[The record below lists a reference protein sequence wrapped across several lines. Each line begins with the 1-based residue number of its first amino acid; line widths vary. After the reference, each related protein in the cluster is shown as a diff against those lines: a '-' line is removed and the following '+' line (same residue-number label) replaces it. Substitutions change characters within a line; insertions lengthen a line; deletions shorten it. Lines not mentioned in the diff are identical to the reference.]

1 MNTALDE
8 KKAAKKAT
16 TQDSLSLNHQ
26 YYHERAHALTRPLT
40 HPPTHLLATCCSRY
54 AARLAVRHSAT
65 DATERISE
73 MLQSYLLAA
82 HYAAAQAQAQA
93 QAQAAEAAEAA
104 EVELKGQEPSVAAVV
119 PHGAQDVHVAAA
131 RHGALEERF
140 ELAKKEA
147 LRPGADRWG
156 RVEGKEGGAPRR
168 TLVLTLLFD
177 KCFSLSEINRDTKA
191 APPCPP
197 SNSGIACCLS
207 GSWRCRRWRPAATWC
222 AARQSPPS
230 AWEQASLRQRQE
242 TWDRWSGC

>member
-1 MNTALDE
+1 MCSLLGEELGLDFTSANGQGNTPLT
-8 KKAAKKAT
+8 KAIEHRREHVVRWLLESGRCEAAVF
-16 TQDSLSLNHQ
+16 DAAGCILYPARCDHQ
-26 YYHERAHALTRPLT
+26 YYHARAHALTRPLT

-168 TLVLTLLFD
+168 TLALPGNLAV
-177 KCFSLSEINRDTKA
+177 
-191 APPCPP
+191 
-197 SNSGIACCLS
+197 
-207 GSWRCRRWRPAATWC
+207 
-222 AARQSPPS
+222 
-230 AWEQASLRQRQE
+230 
-242 TWDRWSGC
+242 

>member
-1 MNTALDE
+1 M
-8 KKAAKKAT
+8 
-16 TQDSLSLNHQ
+16 
-26 YYHERAHALTRPLT
+26 
-40 HPPTHLLATCCSRY
+40 
-54 AARLAVRHSAT
+54 RHSAT

-93 QAQAAEAAEAA
+93 AGAAEAA

-119 PHGAQDVHVAAA
+119 PQGALDVAAA

-168 TLVLTLLFD
+168 TLALPGNLAV
-177 KCFSLSEINRDTKA
+177 
-191 APPCPP
+191 
-197 SNSGIACCLS
+197 
-207 GSWRCRRWRPAATWC
+207 
-222 AARQSPPS
+222 
-230 AWEQASLRQRQE
+230 
-242 TWDRWSGC
+242 